1 MRRHTK
7 RTNMTNNDPIYRL
20 KKSKKSKRAPKL
32 ALLGVLSLLVLGLVF
47 YYNLKEVRV
56 HVEVQPLMAVSGRPL
71 EGKTIVIDP
80 GHGGKHPGSIGQLG
94 TFERDVTLQMAKEME
109 QELLEKTGAT
119 VLLTRNQ
126 DETVDLQQRV
136 DIAAEA
142 RADLFLSIHFDA
154 FTTNDV
160 EGMTTYHKDSHDQ
173 PIAQAV
179 HDRLMEKDFDTRDR
193 GVRVGDY
200 YVLRENTVPALL
212 LELGYISNE
221 KDERRMRSL
230 DFHKEASEAIVEG
243 MIDYFRER

>member
-1 MRRHTK
+1 
-7 RTNMTNNDPIYRL
+7 
-20 KKSKKSKRAPKL
+20 
-32 ALLGVLSLLVLGLVF
+32 
-47 YYNLKEVRV
+47 
-56 HVEVQPLMAVSGRPL
+56 MAVPGQPL

-94 TFERDVTLQMAKEME
+94 TMERDMTLQMAKEIE
-109 QELLEKTGAT
+109 QELLERTGAT
-119 VLLTRNQ
+119 VLLTRKQ

-136 DIAAEA
+136 DMAAEA
-142 RADLFLSIHFDA
+142 SADLFLSIHFDA
-154 FTTNDV
+154 FTTRDV

-179 HDRLMEKDFDTRDR
+179 HNRLMEKNFDTRDR

-221 KDERRMRSL
+221 KDETRMRSL
-230 DFHKEASEAIVEG
+230 QFHKEASQAIVEG
-243 MIDYFRER
+243 VIDYFHKR